1 MQKRPPLTST
11 ARSSRFAMYYP
22 VVKYYTK
29 LRAIDVAPRGDMRLA
44 HLLVDFGF
52 TC

>member
-1 MQKRPPLTST
+1 MQKRPPLTFS

-22 VVKYYTK
+22 VVKCNTK
-29 LRAIDVAPRGDMRLA
+29 RRAIDVAPRGDMHLA